1 MENGY
6 EIGYELVSKQVR
18 AYRTNDVNS
27 VRRALSSNIQE
38 YLVHEGVKEDEPH
51 TFKNVFQCGVAIS
64 LGVAIFFMRVVLNNS
79 ILLTTLCIGLY
90 TSIIAVTF
98 VNDSIQQSR
107 NTIFLGTGVIE
118 QKEDTKKTFLKKL
131 EGRHLHVLLD
141 TANAPKIKIE
151 AQIIDKPTLFVK
163 HLVFTKD
170 VERTMQ
176 YGKYFGSTGFF
187 YPPAMVK
194 DIDSIIAEL
203 TKRKII
209 RYVQTMS

>member
-151 AQIIDKPTLFVK
+151 AQIIDKPRFLQAPRVYK
-163 HLVFTKD
+163 S

-203 TKRKII
+203 TKKKK
-209 RYVQTMS
+209 